1 MSFEVIRGHH
11 AAVDLLSRA
20 VESGRVAHAYAFVGP
35 SGVGRKLTALAF
47 AQSLLCPSPSP
58 HPLTLPSPP
67 RGGEDKGEEVKG
79 EGVRGC
85 GRCATCGKVER
96 LVHPDLHL
104 IVPDGQHV
112 KIEQIR
118 EAERLAALT
127 PYDGRVK
134 VFLIDDAERMTL
146 PTANA
151 LLKTLEE
158 PPDRTV
164 LILILSQIRALP
176 ATVLSRCQIVR
187 FHPLPEEEAVAFLM
201 ERGVEA
207 EGSRL
212 LARACQGRVGLALSM
227 DPAAWVAQRDLALS
241 ILTDAAT
248 KGAEALFKRVENLGR
263 DRAQVERIIDTYRLW
278 YRDLLCVKAGADA
291 RLTIHADRQA
301 ELEETAAAVS
311 WGEILRGLDQC
322 REAWQAIQGNVSP
335 RLSLEVTLAELALR
349 TA

>member
-1 MSFEVIRGHH
+1 MSFETIRGHH

-35 SGVGRKLTALAF
+35 SGIGRKLTALAF
-47 AQSLLCPSPSP
+47 AQAILCSSPSP
-58 HPLTLPSPP
+58 L
-67 RGGEDKGEEVKG
+67 RGR
-79 EGVRGC
+79 EGVGAMGC
-85 GRCATCGKVER
+85 GRCAACGKVER

-127 PYDGRVK
+127 PHEGRMK
-134 VFLIDDAERMTL
+134 VIVIDDAERMTL

-164 LILILSQIRALP
+164 LVLILSQVRALP

-187 FHPLPEEEAVAFLM
+187 FHPLPDEEAVALLG
-201 ERGVEA
+201 ERGVGA
-207 EGSRL
+207 ERARL

-227 DPAAWVAQRDLALS
+227 DPAAWVEQRDLALS
-241 ILTDAAT
+241 ILADAAA
-248 KGAEALFKRVENLGR
+248 KGAETLFKRVENLGR
-263 DRAQVERIIDTYRLW
+263 DRAQAERIIETYRLW
-278 YRDLLCVKAGADA
+278 YRDLLCVKAGAGG

-301 ELEETAAAVS
+301 ELEAVAAALS
-311 WGEILRGLDQC
+311 WEEILRGLDQC
-322 REAWQAIQGNVSP
+322 REGWQAIQGNVSP
-335 RLSLEVTLAELALR
+335 RLTLEVTLAALALR
-349 TA
+349 VA